1 VERSFKRISTRE
13 ARDLLARPPVTLLD
27 VRDPLSFRSAH
38 IEGALNVGEDSV
50 LAVLGTTPKEQPV
63 LIYCY
68 HGVSSQAYAELFADH
83 GFKDVYSL
91 DGGYTQWAV
100 EQGQG

>member
-1 VERSFKRISTRE
+1 VERSFKRINIQE
-13 ARDLLARPPVTLLD
+13 ARDLLARAPVTLLD
-27 VRDPLSFRSAH
+27 VRDPVSFKSAH
-38 IEGALNVGEDSV
+38 IEGAINVGEADVSSV
-50 LAVLGTTPKEQPV
+50 LGSPKDQPV

-68 HGVSSQAYAELFADH
+68 HGVSSQAYAQLFADF

-100 EQGQG
+100 EQNET